1 MIMLQANKITKYY
14 GVQEVFSEISFIVED
29 GEKVGLVGPNGAG
42 KTTLLKCLTGEEL
55 LDGGTVSQAEGAKL
69 GYLEQIP
76 YWQEERSIMEEL
88 LDVFTDLIA
97 LRKRI
102 TSLEKEMGNP
112 DNSPDELEK
121 IMVRYSRLVE
131 EYEQAGGYEYE
142 SKAKKITKGLGFLE
156 DDFKKD
162 IRFFSG
168 GQKTR
173 LNLAKVLVR
182 EPEILILDEPTNHLD
197 IEAIEWLEGYLRD
210 YKGTL
215 LVISHDRFFLD
226 KIVHKII
233 ELRDGNL
240 EIYKGNYSRY
250 LILKEEMIKAKT
262 NAYLKQQQEIKK
274 TQEYI
279 EKYRA
284 GIKAKQARGRQSILN
299 RLERLEAPPE
309 EKNIKKMDFQPLS
322 RSGERVLEVLHLN
335 HHFEQKEL
343 LVDVNFSLNRGE
355 KVGLVG
361 ANGTGKSTLL
371 KIIIGQIKPWEGE
384 LLLGSQV
391 KIGYF
396 SQEHEN
402 LNQDNLVIR
411 ELTSNFP
418 LGEEQARNLLGR
430 FLFSG
435 DDVFK
440 SVKSLSGGEKGRLA
454 LLKLLLEQPN
464 FLILDE
470 PTNHLDIASKERVEE
485 SLKDY
490 SGTVLVVSHDRYFLD
505 QTVNRILE
513 IKDGGI
519 ASYLG
524 NYSYFKAKKEEM
536 ALENQ
541 LKQSPKAKT
550 PKNDLEKEKRKNQKL
565 LATLEEEISALEDKI
580 SKLKE
585 NLTLPQ
591 VYSDGLKTKSILGEI
606 EELEKE
612 LREKYDSWE
621 ELLSS

>member
-606 EELEKE
+606 EEIEKE